1 VDGLS
6 GPVDG
11 LGGLVYGFLFFV
23 FYLIYR
29 GRHLNRLGKDG
40 FTGAFVRA
48 VVMLASV
55 NPFCP
60 PPKKHFVV
68 VDMIA

>member
-1 VDGLS
+1 MGSAGLS
-6 GPVDG
+6 MD
-11 LGGLVYGFLFFV
+11 FSFFV

-29 GRHLNRLGKDG
+29 GRHLNRLRKDG
-40 FTGAFVRA
+40 FTGAFVQA